1 MQCASGSG
9 ALKLLIVQVK
19 IIGIDTALSST
30 LNAFNSANSRNININ
45 QELDKVNIWFK
56 LNKLS
61 INPTK
66 TKAML
71 FYTPQRYVI
80 PVDLVINDSRI
91 EYVNHFNSLYMLYI
105 PNQTPLLTCIVKYFL
120 YYSLVNYK
128 LKLLLQ

>member
-1 MQCASGSG
+1 MNDCAFLKSKHSTLL
-9 ALKLLIVQVK
+9 ALCSLD
-19 IIGIDTALSST
+19 DTALSTT

-71 FYTPQRYVI
+71 FYTPQRNVI
-80 PVDLVINDSRI
+80 PVDLVINDSPI
-91 EYVNHFNSLYMLYI
+91 EYVNHFNYLGKVLDSHLSNKIARTIGIM
-105 PNQTPLLTCIVKYFL
+105 C
-120 YYSLVNYK
+120 K
-128 LKLLLQ
+128 LKNYLPLIH